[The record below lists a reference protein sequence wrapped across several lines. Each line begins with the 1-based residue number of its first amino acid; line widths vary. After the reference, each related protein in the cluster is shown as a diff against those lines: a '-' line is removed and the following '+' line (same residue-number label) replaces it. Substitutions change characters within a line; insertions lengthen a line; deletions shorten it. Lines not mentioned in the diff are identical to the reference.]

1 MFGRPSSTH
10 PRQKVT
16 GDAQPPRLVA
26 NGQRIVLTWRCSCR
40 LAVVNVRT
48 RKARWLGGDG
58 RPVRRLV
65 ARLAATARHRPVHRL
80 SQLRAALARRSQRN
94 KAATDTQL
102 FLTLDARPGQR
113 PGMSLEG
120 FAGHGGWCPNQD
132 PLRR

>member
-58 RPVRRLV
+58 RPVSADWSPDSRQLLV
-65 ARLAATARHRPVHRL
+65 TDPSTAYL
-80 SQLRAALARRSQRN
+80 NCALLWRVGANGTKPQRIRN
-94 KAATDTQL
+94 C
-102 FLTLDARPGQR
+102 
-113 PGMSLEG
+113 S
-120 FAGHGGWCPNQD
+120 
-132 PLRR
+132 